1 MRIDNFEFRR
11 NGEERDAE
19 IVAWNKSGDGKEYC
33 YTLAFFKKGGE
44 GYNMNSI
51 GDRIV
56 VEDYVVLHKL
66 IKYAFTVLE
75 AEFKL
80 LENY

>member
-19 IVAWNKSGDGKEYC
+19 IVAWNKGGDGKEYC
-33 YTLAFFKKGGE
+33 YTLAFFKKGKE